1 MKCTFYRYFQFF
13 IDGNNVLH
21 LAAKNDASNVS
32 RVLFTESQVDPKL
45 KNAKGKTF
53 LHLVSFFGEENA
65 VDQFNALLE
74 AFPDYPIN
82 EQDLDGNIPLFI
94 AYQQGQAALCVAL
107 AKAGSILAQSN
118 NEGLNIFN
126 LEAASQRFILKPYL
140 ILKMTSNLNSSIII

>member
-1 MKCTFYRYFQFF
+1 M
-13 IDGNNVLH
+13 LH

-126 LEAASQRFILKPYL
+126 LEAASQRYMYILTQKLTVLDITYAGGWSFRSPFTYFA
-140 ILKMTSNLNSSIII
+140 

>member
-1 MKCTFYRYFQFF
+1 M
-13 IDGNNVLH
+13 LH

-126 LEAASQRFILKPYL
+126 LEAASQRYIYILTQKLTVLDNTYAGGWFFRSPFTYFA
-140 ILKMTSNLNSSIII
+140 